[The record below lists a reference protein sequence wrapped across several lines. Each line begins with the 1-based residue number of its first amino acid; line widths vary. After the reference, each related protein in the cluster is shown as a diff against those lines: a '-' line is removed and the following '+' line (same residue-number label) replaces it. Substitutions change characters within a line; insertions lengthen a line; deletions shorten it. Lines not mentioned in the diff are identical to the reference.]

1 MAGGR
6 EFSHSQKKIIG
17 RYYDNHD
24 TIILTRLGEIQ
35 TEIALAAG
43 NEKKLGALWK
53 RAATALAKTSIK
65 PEVAAKIIEARDLE
79 ALGRQVSRLNR

>member
-1 MAGGR
+1 MGSGR
-6 EFSHSQKKIIG
+6 EYSRHQQKIIS

-43 NEKKLGALWK
+43 NDKKLGTLWK

-65 PEVAAKIIEARDLE
+65 PEIASRIVEERDLE
-79 ALGRQVSRLNR
+79 SLARQISKLNR